1 MVSIETDKATVDYE
15 MQDEG
20 YIAALLYPEGTKDI
34 ELGKILAIVVDSKD
48 DIAAFANYTAE
59 DAGGAATPAAQPVA
73 AAPTPTPA
81 AAPA

>member
-34 ELGKILAIVVDSKD
+34 ELGKVLAIVVDSKD

-59 DAGGAATPAAQPVA
+59 DAGGAPAAAAAPATPAPAATPAA
-73 AAPTPTPA
+73 PA
-81 AAPA
+81 